1 MLHVFILKK
10 LYMKVFLL
18 LPIIIYMI
26 VIFFNKDVLLFQQ
39 EVSFI
44 FGKTPEVPVVALIT
58 IFFVLYILC
67 LWFIFKFT
75 NFFSHHKSKKLEKE
89 VGGLKSKLLDGQG
102 NLVKDIEKRFDKTL
116 EKFIE
121 TSNKKTEAY
130 KKENDKIVSNL
141 ELQIKG
147 LKDKIDKIKRIEDK
161 K

>member
-1 MLHVFILKK
+1 M
-10 LYMKVFLL
+10 
-18 LPIIIYMI
+18 
-26 VIFFNKDVLLFQQ
+26 
-39 EVSFI
+39 
-44 FGKTPEVPVVALIT
+44 KTPEVPVVALIT
-58 IFFVLYILC
+58 IFFVLYILF

-89 VGGLKSKLLDGQG
+89 VGGLKSKLLDGQWG
-102 NLVKDIEKRFDKTL
+102 LVKDMEKSFEKTL
-116 EKFIE
+116 TKFIE

>member
-1 MLHVFILKK
+1 
-10 LYMKVFLL
+10 MKVFLL

-39 EVSFI
+39 EVSYI
-44 FGKTPEVPVVALIT
+44 LWKTPEVPVVALIT
-58 IFFVLYILC
+58 IFFVLYILF

-89 VGGLKSKLLDGQG
+89 VWGLKSKLLDGQSS
-102 NLVKDIEKRFDKTL
+102 LIKDIEKSFDKTL
-116 EKFIE
+116 VKFIE
-121 TSNKKTEAY
+121 NSNKKMEAY
-130 KKENDKIVSNL
+130 KKENDKVVSNL

-147 LKDKIDKIKRIEDK
+147 LKEKIDKIKRIEDK

>member
-1 MLHVFILKK
+1 M
-10 LYMKVFLL
+10 
-18 LPIIIYMI
+18 II
-26 VIFFNKDVLLFQQ
+26 IFFNKDVLLFQQ

-44 FGKTPEVPVVALIT
+44 LMKTPEVPVVALIT
-58 IFFVLYILC
+58 IFFVLYILF

-89 VGGLKSKLLDGQG
+89 VGGLKSKLLDGQWG
-102 NLVKDIEKRFDKTL
+102 LVKDMEKSFEKTL
-116 EKFIE
+116 TKFIE